1 MKKECFSILLPT
13 NKASD
18 LFISKGGLEY
28 TPSHFQISTTA
39 KIVNQFL
46 YICSNEEI
54 KEYDYYCYSKDKQV
68 HQHLGVKSLYGYDSE
83 LCSKIIATTNK
94 ELWLKIPIEGQE
106 GHFVNKPLS
115 SIPQSFIQKY
125 VELYNKGKKTEKCM
139 VEYEERGFCQ
149 TCNNQGVR
157 HCAHPEEC
165 GASITITQPKLNG
178 NEIIISE
185 CEEKLYTR
193 AEVEAIVRNFAT
205 YCGLEHGNYT
215 KPNQWFNKNI

>member
-68 HQHLGVKSLYGYDSE
+68 HQHLGVKSLHGYDSE

-139 VEYEERGFCQ
+139 VEYEGIKSFFDADPYP
-149 TCNNQGVR
+149 N
-157 HCAHPEEC
+157 PY
-165 GASITITQPKLNG
+165 IPKLNG